1 MSPLIPEI
9 ETARLR
15 LRGYTPDDLDHL
27 SSIRADSVVMRYIGT
42 GLPQDEVQSGAWLE
56 KHRVRWEQHDFGMW
70 AVALKGDETLLGWCG
85 LALLD
90 DTPEVEVGYGFSKAS
105 WGKGIATE
113 AARASLR
120 FSFEERNLDRI
131 VAVAMP
137 ENTGSQRVMEKI
149 GMKYVKRAH
158 YYGAD
163 VVYYAITR
171 DEFRPTVARYI
182 LRRPEVDGQGG
193 R

>member
-15 LRGYTPDDLDHL
+15 LRGYTPDDLNPF
-27 SSIRADSVVMRYIGT
+27 SSIRADPVVMRYIGT
-42 GLPQDEVQSGAWLE
+42 GVPQDEGQAGAWLE
-56 KHRVRWEQHDFGMW
+56 KNRVRWEQHDFGMW
-70 AVALKGDETLLGWCG
+70 AVALIGDETLLGWCG
-85 LALLD
+85 LGMLD
-90 DTPEVEVGYGFSKAS
+90 TTTEVEVGYGFSRAS

-120 FSFEERNLDRI
+120 FGFEARNLDRI

-149 GMKYVKRAH
+149 GMKYIKRAH
-158 YYGAD
+158 YYGVD
-163 VVYYAITR
+163 VVYYAISH
-171 DEFRPTVARYI
+171 DEFQTTDAWYI
-182 LRRPEVDGQGG
+182 LRRPEIDGQDG